1 MQENQSQPATAPA
14 QTVELI
20 EVLQLRNELLKAQ
33 TELLKAQSE
42 NLSLKTRTLAV
53 HEENQM
59 YKASPE
65 LAQKMAEMQLHLK
78 MAAQFIAS
86 KAFNPKLTPEQAYV
100 IIKAGSEMGLKEV
113 ESLQSLY
120 CTNGAIKYFGDKMVG
135 RITGPGYKIEYQN
148 ETAKQITVRVTNKD
162 GFEAIE
168 TVSTDDPIIQ
178 KSNAHKF
185 APRQK
190 LRFHA
195 VRMIASFHLPH
206 LFGSTADEFSSDFQ
220 DEIEQTQKG
229 IDLDS
234 IETRK
239 EKARILDHINKS
251 KTIEQ
256 LEMVANVV
264 GEYELVAEYNNKV
277 ETINRG

>member
-14 QTVELI
+14 QTVEQSEI
-20 EVLQLRNELLKAQ
+20 MLQLRNELIKAQ
-33 TELLKAQSE
+33 TEVISVKARS
-42 NLSLKTRTLAV
+42 LSV
-53 HEENQM
+53 YEENQM
-59 YKASPE
+59 YKASPS
-65 LAQKMAEMQLHLK
+65 LAAQMAEMQFQLK
-78 MAAQFIAS
+78 MATQFIAS
-86 KAFNPKLTPEQAYV
+86 KAFKAANAEQAYV
-100 IIKAGSEMGLKEV
+100 IIKAGAEMGMQPV
-113 ESLQSLY
+113 EAMQALY
-120 CTNGAIKYFGDKMVG
+120 CVNGAVKIYGDKMVA
-135 RITGPGYKIEYQN
+135 RITKAGYKIEYLDESPQ
-148 ETAKQITVRVTNKD
+148 AVTVRVTNQA
-162 GFEAIE
+162 GFEAKE
-168 TVSTDDPIIQ
+168 TVSINDPIIQ
-178 KSNAHKF
+178 KSNAYKF

-234 IETRK
+234 IENRK
-239 EKARILDHINKS
+239 QKARILDHINKA